1 MNHNA
6 RIREPEPTDTEIE
19 ARIRLAQIMTC
30 AANVKRW
37 AQAHPEF
44 ASESRAHP
52 VARLIRTYDELC
64 CNTALTSAVESGK
77 IAIEQAAADRILQTA
92 TPDEKRRAA
101 LAVVMARK
109 GMIP

>member
-6 RIREPEPTDTEIE
+6 RIREPQASDTEIE

-37 AQAHPEF
+37 AEAHPEF

-64 CNTALTSAVESGK
+64 CNTALTSAIENGK
-77 IAIEQAAADRILQTA
+77 IAIEQAAADHG
-92 TPDEKRRAA
+92 RAGKD
-101 LAVVMARK
+101 VEVIR
-109 GMIP
+109 